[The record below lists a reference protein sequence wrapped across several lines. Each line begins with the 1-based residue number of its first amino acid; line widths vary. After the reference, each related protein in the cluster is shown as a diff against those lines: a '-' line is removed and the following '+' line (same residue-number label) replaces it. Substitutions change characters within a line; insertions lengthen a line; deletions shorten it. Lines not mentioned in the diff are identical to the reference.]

1 MCLLFEYD
9 DRGGSLKR
17 KRRGYD
23 MVPKKMFGT
32 FRFDLRFTFSRR
44 KGTVMKIFLKLALA
58 LGFVGTL
65 AACNTIDGV
74 GKDVE
79 VAGEEIQDAA
89 D

>member
-1 MCLLFEYD
+1 
-9 DRGGSLKR
+9 
-17 KRRGYD
+17 

-32 FRFDLRFTFSRR
+32 FGYDLRFILFRR
-44 KGTVMKIFLKLALA
+44 KGTEMKIFLKLALA
-58 LGFVGTL
+58 LGFFSTL

-79 VAGEEIQDAA
+79 SAGEEIQDAA